1 LGNPAGGRYAVGMNQ
16 QILSTGFLLVVAL
29 IMLGYR
35 TQAALIKKNVPMVKK
50 ERVRPL
56 GMEFTE
62 PIIELWVVALLLW
75 NEISTDPLHL
85 LVGIIGIIP
94 GLFVGIFRARVM
106 FVRAIPEYKAVVMRR
121 SWIETVLVLAIIAVK
136 LVTEF
141 LPNSVYWLSL
151 VITLLL
157 VATVA
162 ESFTRVIRTVF
173 LYRADVA
180 EQASS
185 K

>member
-1 LGNPAGGRYAVGMNQ
+1 MNQ
-16 QILSTGFLLVVAL
+16 QLVSTVFLLVLAV
-29 IMLGYR
+29 IILGFR
-35 TQAALIKKNVPMVKK
+35 TQAAIIKKNVPMVKK

-62 PIIELWVVALLLW
+62 PVIELWVVALLLW
-75 NEISTDPLHL
+75 TELSTDPLHIL
-85 LVGIIGIIP
+85 MGVIGIVP
-94 GLFVGIFRARVM
+94 GFFMGWFRARIM
-106 FVRAIPEYKAVVMRR
+106 FVRAIPEYKAVVMKR
-121 SWIETVLVLAIIAVK
+121 SWMETVAVLVLLVVK
-136 LVTEF
+136 LGTDF
-141 LPNSVYWLSL
+141 LPNSIYWLSL

-157 VATVA
+157 VAAIA

-180 EQASS
+180 REQA